1 MESNIT
7 EARGLGREAPPN
19 HEANDILNKENT
31 LFCFKTSSY
40 GLYESIYK
48 TNLILPLPLSMWE
61 YNKKTKN
68 ETPNC
73 CWFFLPRQL
82 PRLPQWKLRHWNWS
96 VTYMYAT
103 GIDFVSFY
111 NFSTGFGNVL
121 TVWYFLFFYWILVMF
136 WQCGYFC
143 FSFCSRTNVYNS
155 DSIYSSIAMSS
166 QLHSISPIHRSTW
179 KKYRPIQPL
188 RLVIT
193 SVVRYNFLSFKNNN
207 VLIWQMKCHKLWVK
221 RRVSYKKQ
229 ELLTHLKHV
238 LLIFFV
244 SVLCFMLCL
253 PSLCFLFPLLP
264 VSLNCL

>member
-1 MESNIT
+1 MKRLIVVVDFFY
-7 EARGLGREAPPN
+7 RGNCLGC
-19 HEANDILNKENT
+19 LNG
-31 LFCFKTSSY
+31 S
-40 GLYESIYK
+40 
-48 TNLILPLPLSMWE
+48 
-61 YNKKTKN
+61 
-68 ETPNC
+68 
-73 CWFFLPRQL
+73 
-82 PRLPQWKLRHWNWS
+82 
-96 VTYMYAT
+96 YAT
-103 GIDFVSFY
+103 GIDRSPICMLRVSILSLSTIFLLDLVMFWQCGIFC
-111 NFSTGFGNVL
+111 FSTGFGNVL

-238 LLIFFV
+238 LLIFCV

-264 VSLNCL
+264 VSLDCL